1 VQKELEFLGYD
12 AITADDGRKAVEM
25 AEAHLPDLIIM
36 DISLPQMDGLQAT
49 ALIRENPKTK
59 SIPILAAT
67 ARALPGDREK
77 CIQSGCND
85 YIAKPFTHRELGAAL
100 KKLLEGGCAGRR
112 GLQETPRA
120 CDNELWLKSSCTRPR
135 FALTA

>member
-1 VQKELEFLGYD
+1 MVNSAAGVMKKKILLVEDNPATMDVVEKELEFLGYD
-12 AITADDGRKAVEM
+12 TITADDGRKAVEM
-25 AEAHLPDLIIM
+25 AEAHMPDVIIM
-36 DISLPQMDGLQAT
+36 DISLPQMDGLEAT

-77 CIQSGCND
+77 CIQGGCND

-100 KKLLEGGCAGRR
+100 KRLLDGESAA
-112 GLQETPRA
+112 T
-120 CDNELWLKSSCTRPR
+120 
-135 FALTA
+135 

>member
-1 VQKELEFLGYD
+1 MKKRILLVEDNPATIDVVQKELEFLGYD

-25 AEAHLPDLIIM
+25 AETHLPDLIIM

-49 ALIRENPKTK
+49 ALIRENPKTR

-100 KKLLEGGCAGRR
+100 KKLLEGG
-112 GLQETPRA
+112 
-120 CDNELWLKSSCTRPR
+120 
-135 FALTA
+135 

>member
-1 VQKELEFLGYD
+1 MKKRILLVEDNPATIDVVQKELEFLGYD

-25 AEAHLPDLIIM
+25 AETHLPDLIIM

-49 ALIRENPKTK
+49 ALIRENPKTR

-100 KKLLEGGCAGRR
+100 KKLLEEG
-112 GLQETPRA
+112 
-120 CDNELWLKSSCTRPR
+120 
-135 FALTA
+135 